1 MRRNARPPAKCP
13 LHSIGEYAALA
24 VAGVLSLADG
34 LKIVAYRARLMMT
47 LCQSGMTGLLAANI
61 GAAQLDKILQADSAY
76 EGLSIACY
84 NSAQDCVVGG
94 PVLALQTLK
103 EDLITNQQRKS
114 TMLKVPLAY
123 HTKAM
128 EPILAP
134 LAEVARQMDIS
145 APNIAVASSVLGRVV
160 PKGEDAFTPEYFVRH
175 CRQAVVFEQ
184 GIEDLITKGPTQP
197 VSNGIWIEIGPH
209 PSLLP
214 MVRSKIQHT
223 AVSIPSMREG
233 TPPWVTLSQALSR
246 LYISKSKVKWRNVFE
261 GSLKP
266 QCVAFPVY
274 PLEGAKFY
282 VGYPH
287 ESGSAATDSSN
298 TSQKASTGYSFLSS
312 CVELPSV
319 ENGQRG
325 VWDTPID
332 VLAEYVSGHIV
343 CGHALCPASI
353 YHEMALSAS
362 KHLRET
368 SHNTVKGPA
377 AIDTLS
383 NVSYVHP
390 LLYDAGSKKI
400 VRVSIKTSIAT
411 EKDIKFSISSYE
423 QSATKTATIHC
434 QGLIKRRSETAIN
447 QQFARLRP
455 VVKRKKAHFDKE
467 FNGTTLEVF
476 RTSAMYEKL
485 FTRVVT
491 YSDLYQAVRS
501 ISVDVDGTEGF
512 ATAQIPLLPVQEKK
526 TFAINPVFGDVLLHV
541 AGFVANL
548 SVKNDDAC
556 ICKEVKSMRI
566 LTNNVDFGTVFEVHC
581 SNLYLPEEDSVI
593 ADAHAVDLQ
602 GRVIAVFKG
611 MHFMRIKL
619 SKVDTMFRLASRT
632 DSSQQSRAGNRSHQ
646 QQINS
651 SKSNPA
657 DVSSAKNEVA
667 LHERAIAPIKS
678 SQEQGLQ
685 VGSIIASTCGVDP
698 ATISGDTDLEGLG
711 IDSLMIH
718 ELDARLK
725 GSSGVDF
732 QSSDLAACKTVRDV
746 ERVAGAANNPKLDT
760 AAPVVASKAPA
771 PASNQGVS
779 PMAVA
784 SIIAETCGSEQD
796 QVTED
801 TELEAIGVD
810 SLMIS
815 ELESRLRDILEVD
828 FESSELASCKYVGD
842 VVRLVNVNDNSGQE
856 NAGQNESE
864 SDHEGKNSFVRRL

>member
-1 MRRNARPPAKCP
+1 
-13 LHSIGEYAALA
+13 
-24 VAGVLSLADG
+24 
-34 LKIVAYRARLMMT
+34 MMT
-47 LCQSGMTGLLAANI
+47 LCQSGMTGLLAANV
-61 GAAQLDKILQADSAY
+61 GAAQLGKILQADSVY

-94 PVLALQTLK
+94 PILALQALK

-160 PKGEDAFTPEYFVRH
+160 PKGEDAFTSEYFVRH

-184 GIEDLITKGPTQP
+184 GIEDLITKGPTQS

-223 AVSIPSMREG
+223 ALSSPSMREG
-233 TPPWVTLSQALSR
+233 TPPWVTLSQVLSR
-246 LYISKSKVKWRNVFE
+246 LYISKSEVKWRNVFE

-274 PLEGAKFY
+274 PLEGANFY
-282 VGYPH
+282 IGYPH
-287 ESGSAATDSSN
+287 ESGSAATDSSI
-298 TSQKASTGYSFLSS
+298 TSQKVSTGYSFLSS
-312 CVELPSV
+312 CVEMPSV
-319 ENGQRG
+319 ENRQTAI
-325 VWDTPID
+325 WDTPID
-332 VLAEYVSGHIV
+332 VLAEYISGHIV

-362 KHLRET
+362 KHLRVT
-368 SHNTVKGPA
+368 SHTTVKGPA

-390 LLYDAGSKKI
+390 LLYDVGCKKI
-400 VRVSIKTSIAT
+400 VRVSIKTRIAT
-411 EKDIKFSISSYE
+411 EEEMEFSISSYE
-423 QSATKTATIHC
+423 QSTTKTATVHC

-447 QQFARLRP
+447 QQFTRLRP

-467 FNGTTLEVF
+467 LNGTTLEVF
-476 RTSAMYEKL
+476 HTSAMYEKL

-491 YSDLYQAVRS
+491 YSDLYQAVHS

-512 ATAQIPLLPVQEKK
+512 ATAQIPLLPVQKKK
-526 TFAINPVFGDVLLHV
+526 TFAVNPVFGDVLLHV
-541 AGFVANL
+541 AGFLANL
-548 SVKNDDAC
+548 SVKNDEAC

-566 LTNNVDFGTVFEVHC
+566 LTTEADFGGVFKVYC

-632 DSSQQSRAGNRSHQ
+632 DSSQQSHAGNRIHQ

-651 SKSNPA
+651 SKPNPA
-657 DVSSAKNEVA
+657 DVSTAKNEVA
-667 LHERAIAPIKS
+667 SHDRAVAPIRS
-678 SQEQGLQ
+678 SQQQGLQ

-711 IDSLMIH
+711 IDSLMIY

-725 GSSGVDF
+725 ESPGVDF
-732 QSSDLAACKTVRDV
+732 QSSDLAACKTVKDV
-746 ERVAGAANNPKLDT
+746 ERVAGVANKPKLDT
-760 AAPVVASKAPA
+760 AAPVVASKASA
-771 PASNQGVS
+771 PASTNSVS
-779 PMAVA
+779 PTAVA
-784 SIIAETCGSEQD
+784 SIIAETCGAEQN
-796 QVTED
+796 QITND

-810 SLMIS
+810 SLMIF
-815 ELESRLRDILEVD
+815 ELESRLRDVLEVD
-828 FESSELASCKYVGD
+828 FESSELASCKYVRD
-842 VVRLVNVNDNSGQE
+842 IVRLVNINGNSGE
-856 NAGQNESE
+856 EIVGQNEIG
-864 SDHEGKNSFVRRL
+864 SDHEGENSSIRRL

>member
-1 MRRNARPPAKCP
+1 
-13 LHSIGEYAALA
+13 
-24 VAGVLSLADG
+24 
-34 LKIVAYRARLMMT
+34 MMT
-47 LCQSGMTGLLAANI
+47 LCQSGMTGLLAANV

-94 PVLALQTLK
+94 PVLTLQALK

-134 LAEVARQMDIS
+134 LAEVARQMNIS

-160 PKGEDAFTPEYFVRH
+160 LKGEDAFTPEYFVRH

-184 GIEDLITKGPTQP
+184 GIEDLIAKDLTQP
-197 VSNGIWIEIGPH
+197 VRNGIWIEIGPH

-223 AVSIPSMREG
+223 ALSIPSMREG
-233 TPPWVTLSQALSR
+233 ISPWVTLSQALSR
-246 LYISKSKVKWRNVFE
+246 LYISESQVKWRNVFE

-274 PLEGAKFY
+274 PLEGANFHIE
-282 VGYPH
+282 YPH
-287 ESGSAATDSSN
+287 ESGSAATDSSI
-298 TSQKASTGYSFLSS
+298 TSQKVSTGYSFLSS
-312 CVELPSV
+312 CVEMPSV
-319 ENGQRG
+319 ENSQRAI
-325 VWDTPID
+325 WDTPIE
-332 VLAEYVSGHIV
+332 VLAEYISGHIV

-368 SHNTVKGPA
+368 SHTTVKDPA

-390 LLYDAGSKKI
+390 LLYDVGSKKI

-411 EKDIKFSISSYE
+411 EEEMKFSISSYE
-423 QSATKTATIHC
+423 QSTTKTATVHC
-434 QGLIKRRSETAIN
+434 QGLIRRRSVTAIN
-447 QQFARLRP
+447 QQFTRLRP

-467 FNGTTLEVF
+467 LNGITLEVF
-476 RTSAMYEKL
+476 HTSAMYEKL

-501 ISVDVDGTEGF
+501 ISVNFDGTEGF
-512 ATAQIPLLPVQEKK
+512 AIAQIPLLPGQEKK
-526 TFAINPVFGDVLLHV
+526 NFAINPVFGDVLLHV

-548 SVKNDDAC
+548 SIKNDDAC

-566 LTNNVDFGTVFEVHC
+566 LTNDVNFDDVFEVHC
-581 SNLYLPEEDSVI
+581 SNLYVPEEDSII

-619 SKVDTMFRLASRT
+619 SKVDIMFRLASRT
-632 DSSQQSRAGNRSHQ
+632 DSSQQSHADSRSHQ
-646 QQINS
+646 QKINS
-651 SKSNPA
+651 SKPNSA
-657 DVSSAKNEVA
+657 DVSIAKNEVA
-667 LHERAIAPIKS
+667 SHNKAVAPIQS
-678 SQEQGLQ
+678 SQQQGLQ
-685 VGSIIASTCGVDP
+685 VESIIASTCGVDP
-698 ATISGDTDLEGLG
+698 ATISGDTELEGLG
-711 IDSLMIH
+711 IDSLMIY

-725 GSSGVDF
+725 ESSGVVF
-732 QSSDLAACKTVRDV
+732 QSSDLTACKTVSDV
-746 ERVAGAANNPKLDT
+746 ERVAGAVNKPKLDN
-760 AAPVVASKAPA
+760 AAPFVAFKASA
-771 PASNQGVS
+771 PSSNQSIS
-779 PMAVA
+779 PTAVA
-784 SIIAETCGSEQD
+784 SIIAETCSAEQD
-796 QVTED
+796 QITED

-810 SLMIS
+810 SLMIF

-828 FESSELASCKYVGD
+828 FESSELASCKYVRD
-842 VVRLVNVNDNSGQE
+842 VVRLVNIDGNSGQE
-856 NAGQNESE
+856 YVCQNKIE
-864 SDHEGKNSFVRRL
+864 SDHEGKDSIICRL